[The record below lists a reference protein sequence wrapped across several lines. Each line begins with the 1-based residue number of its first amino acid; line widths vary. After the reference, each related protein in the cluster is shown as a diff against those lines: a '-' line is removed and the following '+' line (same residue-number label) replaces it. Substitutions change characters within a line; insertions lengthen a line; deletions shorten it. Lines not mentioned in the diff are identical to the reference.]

1 MEYIKSCYSYICE
14 TISNMTEYVKG
25 VNKTGLE
32 EENDYYCKLSDGGF
46 VIKNSIPKT
55 RKERIQVY
63 RKNKDIVD

>member
-1 MEYIKSCYSYICE
+1 
-14 TISNMTEYVKG
+14 MTEYVKG
-25 VNKTGLE
+25 FNKTGLE

-55 RKERIQVY
+55 REERIQVY